1 MLKNIILV
9 AVGGAFGSVARY
21 LLSHAVQDSALSPF
35 PLGTMAVNV
44 LGCLLI
50 GVVCGLAAA
59 GGVIGSDMKLL
70 LTAGFCG
77 GFTTFST
84 FVNESLSMLK
94 GGDMLLCA
102 AYMGGSAA
110 LGLLAAAAGLQI
122 TKLI

>member
-1 MLKNIILV
+1 MLRNIILV
-9 AVGGAFGSVARY
+9 AVGGALGSVARY
-21 LLSHAVQDSALSPF
+21 LLSRAVQDSAFSPF

-59 GGVIGSDMKLL
+59 GGVIGDDMKLL

-84 FVNESLSMLK
+84 FVSESLSMLK
-94 GGDMLLCA
+94 AGDMLLCA